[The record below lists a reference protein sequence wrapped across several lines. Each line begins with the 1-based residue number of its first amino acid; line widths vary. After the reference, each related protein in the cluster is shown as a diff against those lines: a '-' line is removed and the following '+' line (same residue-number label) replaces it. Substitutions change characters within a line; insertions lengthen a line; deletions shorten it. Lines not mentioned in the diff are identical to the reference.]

1 MAETTRKKASKGEG
15 QVRARPKTGAKRS
28 STAAAPHTDD
38 VVRHLRTFGLAYPG
52 AHTKSPWPGHM
63 DLAVKD
69 KTFAYLSVE
78 GEPLKLSC
86 KLPRSS
92 ELALE
97 LPFAT
102 PTPYGLG
109 KAGWVT
115 ARFEAGD
122 TPPLELLQAWIDE
135 SYRAQ
140 APKKLVA
147 ALGSAPVARGV
158 GPAANE
164 QPPVKGQRAAKS
176 KRRSSR

>member
-1 MAETTRKKASKGEG
+1 MGGRSKKPASSDTEVKRL
-15 QVRARPKTGAKRS
+15 RA
-28 STAAAPHTDD
+28 
-38 VVRHLRTFGLAYPG
+38 FGLAYPG

-78 GEPLKLSC
+78 GEPLKISC

-92 ELALE
+92 GMALE

-115 ARFEAGD
+115 AQFAAGE
-122 TPPLELLQAWIDE
+122 TPPVELLQAWIDE

-147 ALGSAPVARGV
+147 ALDGQAPAR
-158 GPAANE
+158 
-164 QPPVKGQRAAKS
+164 RAATGLKTVPARAN
-176 KRRSSR
+176 KRR

>member
-1 MAETTRKKASKGEG
+1 MTKAKSDRHDAVVK
-15 QVRARPKTGAKRS
+15 QLRA
-28 STAAAPHTDD
+28 
-38 VVRHLRTFGLAYPG
+38 FGLAFPG

-63 DLAVKD
+63 DLAVND

-78 GEPLKLSC
+78 GEPLKVSC

-122 TPPLELLQAWIDE
+122 TPPLELLQSWIDE

-140 APKKLVA
+140 APKKLVKELDA
-147 ALGSAPVARGV
+147 PPGSGRSARRGQDATNKSVPAKGTRRVAARGASS
-158 GPAANE
+158 GTSK
-164 QPPVKGQRAAKS
+164 VK
-176 KRRSSR
+176 KR

>member
-1 MAETTRKKASKGEG
+1 MPDADG
-15 QVRARPKTGAKRS
+15 QKRAKRGKK
-28 STAAAPHTDD
+28 STGKADA
-38 VVRHLRTFGLAYPG
+38 VVKQLRAFGLAYPG

-63 DLAVKD
+63 DLAVND

-78 GEPLKLSC
+78 GEPLKISC

-115 ARFEAGD
+115 ARFEATD
-122 TPPLELLQAWIDE
+122 SPPVELLQAWIDE

-140 APKKLVA
+140 APKKLVKELDAGSA
-147 ALGSAPVARGV
+147 ALQ
-158 GPAANE
+158 PAAAKRSR
-164 QPPVKGQRAAKS
+164 PVRSAKRA
-176 KRRSSR
+176 KRKPASPK